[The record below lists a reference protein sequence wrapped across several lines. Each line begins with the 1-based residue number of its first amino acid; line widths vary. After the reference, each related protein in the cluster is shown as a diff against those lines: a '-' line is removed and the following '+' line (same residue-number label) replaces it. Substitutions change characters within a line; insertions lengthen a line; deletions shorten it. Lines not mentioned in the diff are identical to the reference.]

1 MERQLTKRRWE
12 LAYRF
17 VGVSSSLTTQG
28 FVISLKGLGF
38 PLSSTLNTTVE
49 SPCSPA
55 RPDVTPV
62 LGAAP
67 ITT

>member
-49 SPCSPA
+49 SPCSPCA
-55 RPDVTPV
+55 RCCADNN
-62 LGAAP
+62 LGGKRR
-67 ITT
+67 